1 MEFPSRSGCRR
12 RPSFSDVDSAALLY
26 GVTELTTLENSLN
39 IDNIYNASAS
49 VYIIDTRTGDFILDT
64 WHDEI
69 GNISDYD
76 GLDRETKGDT
86 TWDEYIDDLVN
97 LKSGY
102 VVFRTSRMDDWEYM
116 YYAPA
121 GINEWAMHGKE
132 AVLRARQAY
141 EMGDEYHVYI
151 IDWLLPDLGGLEV
164 VRQIRSIVGE
174 IAVELL
180 TDSGFVVDTA
190 EDGTVAVE
198 KVKNSEPGYYG
209 LILMDVQ
216 MPKMNGYE
224 ATKAIRAL
232 DNPLLANIPI
242 VAMTANAFD
251 EDRKQA
257 LQCGMNAHIAKPIDV
272 EKLLEVITSILNQ
285 RTA

>member
-1 MEFPSRSGCRR
+1 M
-12 RPSFSDVDSAALLY
+12 
-26 GVTELTTLENSLN
+26 
-39 IDNIYNASAS
+39 
-49 VYIIDTRTGDFILDT
+49 GD
-64 WHDEI
+64 
-69 GNISDYD
+69 
-76 GLDRETKGDT
+76 R
-86 TWDEYIDDLVN
+86 
-97 LKSGY
+97 
-102 VVFRTSRMDDWEYM
+102 
-116 YYAPA
+116 
-121 GINEWAMHGKE
+121 GKE

-257 LQCGMNAHIAKPIDV
+257 LECGMNAHIAKPIDV